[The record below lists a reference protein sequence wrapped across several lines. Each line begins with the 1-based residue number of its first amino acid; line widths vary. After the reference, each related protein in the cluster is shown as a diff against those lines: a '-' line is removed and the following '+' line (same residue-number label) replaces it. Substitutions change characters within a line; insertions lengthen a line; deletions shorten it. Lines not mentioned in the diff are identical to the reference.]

1 MWAWLASRVLRNR
14 MAILIAVGLLTAFL
28 GYMATQVGMNYKHGG
43 LLPKTDSAYVDYER
57 FLHTFK
63 EDGNVLVVGTQG
75 NLQVVGSGDQT
86 LYTPKNFRAWYE
98 LGNDLKKIPGIDS
111 VFSEA
116 HLFTLLRDDSL
127 QRFTLAQVV
136 KEPPVDQPG
145 MDSLH
150 ALIRS
155 LPIYRGLLY
164 NDSTQA
170 SLMMVFVNA
179 KLFDTDER
187 QAVIDA
193 VRDRTEA
200 FAQGTALPV
209 YRSGLPWI
217 RVNSTNLVKEE
228 MPMFMAASM
237 GLCALLLFLFFR
249 SWRVMGIC
257 MAVVAIS
264 VVWTFGCMALLDYKV
279 TLLQSVIAPL
289 VIVTGVPNCVFLVNA
304 FHYEFTDHG
313 NRVKALQRVI
323 SRIGAAA
330 FMTNATTAVGF
341 TTFCV
346 TYSDALVQFGWTATI
361 GIMILWLLSMI
372 LIPILFSYMG
382 DPKPR
387 HLAHLDRKWL
397 DKAVEWIVR
406 MSLTRRK
413 LIYTITALFT
423 ALAVVGMLRIKDESR
438 IVDDL
443 PEDNPVLTDLRFFER
458 NFSGVMPLEIVID
471 TKKKGGALKD
481 ATLRRIEKLEDTLAL
496 YPQFSRPVSIVDAVK
511 FTKQAFYGG
520 DPARYELLTSTDK
533 TYMLPYV
540 ENANGSEGMAKAFLD
555 STRQTTR
562 VTVQMADIGTTRMD
576 TLLGKLR
583 AQTDSLFET
592 DKYKVTFT
600 GTSVVF
606 LKGSGYL
613 VSNLITSLF
622 WAVVLIVA
630 LMAVLFNSFRIL
642 IVSLIPNMIPLVVTA
657 GLMGFFG
664 IPIKPST
671 MLVFGI
677 ALGIAVDNAIHFLAR
692 YRLEL
697 KLTNNDMQRSVDL
710 ATREVSVGI
719 IYTSVVLLAGFFLF
733 GFSHFGGIRAMG
745 ILTSITLLVA
755 MFTNLLVLPSL
766 VLSFNRSL
774 MTRAFQEPL
783 LEIMD
788 EEQDIDLGELRMEK
802 KNEDTTE

>member
-14 MAILIAVGLLTAFL
+14 MAILIAVGLLTVGL
-28 GYMATQVGMNYKHGG
+28 GFMATKVGMNYKHGG
-43 LLPKTDSAYVDYER
+43 LLPETDSAYVDYQR

-63 EDGNVLVVGTQG
+63 EDGNVLVVGTQADTLG
-75 NLQVVGSGDQT
+75 TNT

-98 LGNDLKKIPGIDS
+98 LGKDLKTIPGIDS

-136 KEPPVDQPG
+136 DKLPEDQG
-145 MDSLH
+145 EMDSL
-150 ALIRS
+150 LLRIRS
-155 LPIYRGLLY
+155 LPFYKGLLY
-164 NDSTQA
+164 NDRTRA

-179 KLFDTDER
+179 KLFDTDAR

-193 VRDRTEA
+193 VRERTEG
-200 FAQGTALPV
+200 FGTETGMPV

-217 RVNSTNLVKEE
+217 RVNSTNLVKSE
-228 MPMFMAASM
+228 MPLFFAASM
-237 GLCALLLFLFFR
+237 GLCALLLLLFFR
-249 SWRVMGIC
+249 SWRVMAIC

-264 VVWTFGCMALLDYKV
+264 VVWTFGCMVLLGYKV

-361 GIMILWLLSMI
+361 GITILWLLSMI

-406 MSLTRRK
+406 TSQTKRP
-413 LIYTITALFT
+413 LIYTMTAVCTALSI
-423 ALAVVGMLRIKDESR
+423 VGMLRMKDESR

-443 PEDNPVLTDLRFFER
+443 PEDNPVLADLRFFEK
-458 NFSGVMPLEIVID
+458 NFHGVMPLEIVID
-471 TKKKGGALKD
+471 TKKRGAALKD
-481 ATLRRIEKLEDTLAL
+481 ATLKRIEKLEDTLAT
-496 YPQFSRPVSIVDAVK
+496 YPQFSRPLSIVDAVK

-520 DPARYELLTSTDK
+520 DPARFELLNSTDK
-533 TYMLPYV
+533 TFILPYV
-540 ENANGSEGMAKAFLD
+540 ENASGRQGMAKAFMD

-576 TLLGKLR
+576 VLLEKLR
-583 AQTDSLFET
+583 AQTDSLFEP
-592 DKYKVTFT
+592 DKYTVTFT

-622 WAVVLIVA
+622 WAIVLIVA
-630 LMAVLFNSFRIL
+630 LMALLFNSFRIL
-642 IVSLIPNMIPLVVTA
+642 IVSLIPNMIPLIVTA

-697 KLTNNDMQRSVDL
+697 KLTGNDLARSVDL

-774 MTRAFQEPL
+774 MTKAFREPL

-788 EEQDIDLGELRMEK
+788 EEEDIDLGELRMEK
-802 KNEDTTE
+802 RNEEDIE

>member
-1 MWAWLASRVLRNR
+1 

-28 GYMATQVGMNYKHGG
+28 GFMATKVGMNYKHGG

-75 NLQVVGSGDQT
+75 NLRVSGSGDQT
-86 LYTPKNFRAWYE
+86 LYTPKNFKAWHQ
-98 LGNDLKKIPGIDS
+98 LGEDLKRIPGIDS

-136 KEPPVDQPG
+136 KDLPADQAG
-145 MDSLH
+145 MDSLR

-155 LPIYRGLLY
+155 LPFYRGLLY

-193 VRDRTEA
+193 VRERTERFKA
-200 FAQGTALPV
+200 GTGMPV

-228 MPMFMAASM
+228 MPMFMVASM
-237 GLCALLLFLFFR
+237 GLCALLLLLFFR
-249 SWRVMGIC
+249 SWRVMAIC

-264 VVWTFGCMALLDYKV
+264 VVWTFGCMVLLDYKV

-387 HLAHLDRKWL
+387 HVAHLDRKWL
-397 DKAVEWIVR
+397 DKAVEWVVR
-406 MSLTRRK
+406 MSRTRRP
-413 LIYTITALFT
+413 LIYTVTAVITG
-423 ALAVVGMLRIKDESR
+423 LAVVGMLRMKDESR

-471 TKKKGGALKD
+471 AKKKGAALKD
-481 ATLRRIEKLEDTLAL
+481 ATLKRIEKLEDTLAL
-496 YPQFSRPVSIVDAVK
+496 YPQFSRPISIVDAVK

-520 DPARYELLTSTDK
+520 DPARYELLNSTDK
-533 TYMLPYV
+533 TFILPYV
-540 ENANGSEGMAKAFLD
+540 ENASGKQGMAKAFID

-576 TLLGKLR
+576 ALLGGLR
-583 AQTDSLFET
+583 TQVDSLFEA
-592 DKYKVTFT
+592 DRYKVTFT

-642 IVSLIPNMIPLVVTA
+642 IVSLIPNMIPLIVTA
-657 GLMGFFG
+657 GLMGFFD

-697 KLTNNDMQRSVDL
+697 KLTGNDLARSVDL

-774 MTRAFQEPL
+774 MTRAFREPL

-788 EEQDIDLGELRMEK
+788 EESDIDVGELRMETRT
-802 KNEDTTE
+802 EDEPE

>member
-14 MAILIAVGLLTAFL
+14 MAILVAVGLLTALL
-28 GYMATQVGMNYKHGG
+28 GYMATKVGMNYKHGG
-43 LLPKTDSAYVDYER
+43 LLPKTDSAYVEYER

-63 EDGNVLVVGTQG
+63 EDGNVMVIGTQG
-75 NLQVVGSGDQT
+75 TGST
-86 LYTPKNFRAWYE
+86 SLWTPKNFKAWRD
-98 LGNDLKKIPGIDS
+98 LGVDLKRIPGIDS

-136 KEPPVDQPG
+136 NEVPADQ
-145 MDSLH
+145 MMLDSLRARIR
-150 ALIRS
+150 AL
-155 LPIYRGLLY
+155 PFYRGLLY
-164 NDSTQA
+164 NDSTRA

-179 KLFDTDER
+179 KLFDTDAR
-187 QAVIDA
+187 QKVVDA
-193 VRDRTEA
+193 VRARTDG
-200 FAQGTALPV
+200 FAQETGLPMH
-209 YRSGLPWI
+209 RSGLPWI
-217 RVNSTNLVKEE
+217 RVNSTNLVKDE
-228 MPMFMAASM
+228 MPVFFAASM
-237 GLCALLLFLFFR
+237 GLCALLLLLFFR

-313 NRVKALQRVI
+313 NRIKALQRVI

-346 TYSDALVQFGWTATI
+346 TYSDALVEFGWTATI
-361 GIMILWLLSMI
+361 GIMVLWLLSMI

-387 HLAHLDRKWL
+387 HVAHLDRKWL
-397 DKAVEWIVR
+397 DRVVEWIVR
-406 MSLTRRK
+406 MSLTRRR
-413 LIYTITALFT
+413 LIYGVTAACT
-423 ALAVVGMLRIKDESR
+423 ALAVAGMLRMKDESR

-443 PEDNPVLTDLRFFER
+443 PNDNPVLVDLRFFER
-458 NFSGVMPLEIVID
+458 NFHGVMPLEIVID
-471 TKKKGGALKD
+471 TKKKGAALKD
-481 ATLRRIEKLEDTLAL
+481 ATLKRIEKLEDTLAA
-496 YPQFSRPVSIVDAVK
+496 YPQFSRPLSIVDAVK

-520 DPARYELLTSTDK
+520 DPARFELLNSTDK
-533 TYMLPYV
+533 TFILPYV
-540 ENANGSEGMAKAFLD
+540 ENASGKQGMAKAFID

-576 TLLGKLR
+576 TLLARLR
-583 AQTDSLFET
+583 TQADSLFEA
-592 DKYKVTFT
+592 DRYKVTFT

-622 WAVVLIVA
+622 WAIVLIVA

-642 IVSLIPNMIPLVVTA
+642 IVSLIPNMIPLIVTA
-657 GLMGFFG
+657 GIMGFFH

-697 KLTNNDMQRSVDL
+697 KLTNNDLQRSVDL

-774 MTRAFQEPL
+774 MTRAFREPL

-788 EEQDIDLGELRMEK
+788 EESDIDVKELRMEK
-802 KNEDTTE
+802 RTEEDT

>member
-1 MWAWLASRVLRNR
+1 
-14 MAILIAVGLLTAFL
+14 MAILIAVALLTVGL
-28 GYMATQVGMNYKHGG
+28 GFMATRVGMNYKHGG
-43 LLPKTDSAYVDYER
+43 LLPKIDSAYVDYER
-57 FLHTFK
+57 FLATFK
-63 EDGNVLVVGTQG
+63 EDGNVMVVGTQG
-75 NLQVVGSGDQT
+75 DAANT
-86 LYTPKNFRAWYE
+86 LYTPGNFKAWYD
-98 LGNDLKKIPGIDS
+98 LGNDLKDIPGVDS

-116 HLFTLLRDDSL
+116 HLFTLHRDDSL
-127 QRFTLAQVV
+127 MRFTLENVV
-136 KEPPVDQPG
+136 KEPPADQAG
-145 MDSLH
+145 MDTLLARIR
-150 ALIRS
+150 ALPFYRS
-155 LPIYRGLLY
+155 LLY
-164 NDSTQA
+164 NDSTRA

-179 KLFDTDER
+179 KLFDTDAR
-187 QAVIDA
+187 QAVVDA
-193 VRDRTEA
+193 VRARTDA
-200 FAQGTALPV
+200 FAQATGLPV

-228 MPMFMAASM
+228 MPLFM
-237 GLCALLLFLFFR
+237 GLSMFLCAALLLLFFR
-249 SWRVMGIC
+249 SWRVMLIC

-264 VVWTFGCMALLDYKV
+264 VVWTFGCMALLGYKI

-304 FHYEFTDHG
+304 FHIEFTHHG

-323 SRIGAAA
+323 SRVGAAA
-330 FMTNATTAVGF
+330 FLTNLTTAVGF
-341 TTFCV
+341 TTFCI
-346 TYSDALVQFGWTATI
+346 TYSDALVEFGWTATI
-361 GIMILWLLSMI
+361 GIMVLWVLSMI

-387 HLAHLDRKWL
+387 HVAHLDRHWL
-397 DKAVEWIVR
+397 DRSVEWIVH
-406 MSLTRRK
+406 MSRTQRP
-413 LIYTITALFT
+413 LIYGITAICT
-423 ALAVVGMLRIKDESR
+423 VIALIGVTRMRDESR

-458 NFSGVMPLEIVID
+458 NFHGVMPLEIMID
-471 TKKKGGALKD
+471 AKKKGAALKD
-481 ATLRRIEKLEDTLAL
+481 ATLRRIEQLQDTLAT
-496 YPQFSRPVSIVDAVK
+496 YPEFSRALSVVDAVK

-533 TYMLPYV
+533 TFILPYV
-540 ENANGSEGMAKAFLD
+540 ENAGGRQGVARAFMD

-576 TLLGKLR
+576 GLLARLR
-583 AQTDSLFET
+583 TQTDSLFAS
-592 DKYKVTFT
+592 DRYKVTLT

-622 WAVVLIVA
+622 WAIVLIVA
-630 LMAVLFNSFRIL
+630 MMALLFNSFRIL
-642 IVSLIPNMIPLVVTA
+642 IVSLIPNMIPLVFTA
-657 GLMGFFG
+657 GLMGFLG

-697 KLTNNDMQRSVDL
+697 KLTGHDLQRSVDL

-745 ILTSITLLVA
+745 VLTSITLLVA

-774 MTRAFQEPL
+774 MTKAFEEPL

-788 EEQDIDLGELRMEK
+788 EEDDIELGDLRMEQR
-802 KNEDTTE
+802 EPDQST

>member
-14 MAILIAVGLLTAFL
+14 MAILIAVGLITAWL
-28 GYMATQVGMNYKHGG
+28 GFEATKVGMNYKHGG
-43 LLPKTDSAYVDYER
+43 LLPNIDSAYVDYER
-57 FLHTFK
+57 FLSTFK

-75 NLQVVGSGDQT
+75 EE
-86 LYTPKNFRAWYE
+86 LYTPKNFTAWYQ
-98 LGNDLKKIPGIDS
+98 LGNNLHAITGVDS
-111 VFSEA
+111 IFSEA

-127 QRFTLAQVV
+127 QRFQLKQVV
-136 KEPPVDQPG
+136 SALPRTQAE
-145 MDSLH
+145 MDTLKKGIR
-150 ALIRS
+150 AL
-155 LPIYRGLLY
+155 PFYRGLLY
-164 NDSTQA
+164 NDSTHA

-179 KLFDTDER
+179 KLFDTDAR
-187 QAVIDA
+187 QKVIDA
-193 VRDRTEA
+193 IGKRTDA
-200 FAQGTALPV
+200 FAASTGLPV

-217 RVNSTNLVKEE
+217 RVKSTNLVKSE
-228 MPMFMAASM
+228 MPLFMIMSM
-237 GLCALLLFLFFR
+237 ALCALLLLLFFR

-257 MAVVAIS
+257 MMVVAIS
-264 VVWTFGCMALLDYKV
+264 VVWTFGCMALLDYKI

-289 VIVTGVPNCVFLVNA
+289 VIVTGVPNCVFLINS
-304 FHYEFTDHG
+304 FHYEFVHHG

-361 GIMILWLLSMI
+361 GIMVLWVLSMV
-372 LIPILFSYMG
+372 LIPIFFSFMG

-387 HLAHLDRKWL
+387 HVSHLDRHWL

-406 MSLTRRK
+406 MSKEHRPA
-413 LIYTITALFT
+413 IYIVTAIVT
-423 ALAVVGMLRIKDESR
+423 VLACVGMLRVKDESR

-443 PEDNPVLTDLRFFER
+443 PADNPVLTDLRFFES
-458 NFSGVMPLEIVID
+458 NFHGVMPLEIVID

-481 ATLRRIEKLEDTLAL
+481 ATLKRIERLGDTLAL
-496 YPQFSRPVSIVDAVK
+496 YPEFSKPLSIVDAVK

-533 TYMLPYV
+533 TFILPYV
-540 ENANGSEGMAKAFLD
+540 ENASSKQGMAKAFID

-562 VTVQMADIGTTRMD
+562 VTVQMADVGTTRMEA
-576 TLLGKLR
+576 LLTRLR
-583 AQTDSLFET
+583 AQTDSIFPA
-592 DKYKVTFT
+592 DKFKVTFT

-622 WAVVLIVA
+622 WAIVLIVA
-630 LMAVLFNSFRIL
+630 LMALLFNSFRIL
-642 IVSLIPNMIPLVVTA
+642 IVSLIPNVIPLIVTA
-657 GLMGFFG
+657 GIMGFFH

-692 YRLEL
+692 YRMEL
-697 KLTNNDMQRSVDL
+697 KLTGHDLRRSVDL
-710 ATREVSVGI
+710 AIREVSVGI
-719 IYTSVVLLAGFFLF
+719 IYTSVVLLAGFFMF
-733 GFSHFGGIRAMG
+733 GFSHFGGIKALG

-755 MFTNLLVLPSL
+755 MFTNLLVLPAL
-766 VLSFNRSL
+766 VLSFNKRL
-774 MTRAFQEPL
+774 MTKAFEEPL

-788 EEQDIDLGELRMEK
+788 EEDDIDLGELKLETSK
-802 KNEDTTE
+802 EAPTE

>member
-1 MWAWLASRVLRNR
+1 
-14 MAILIAVGLLTAFL
+14 MAILIAVGLLTVGL
-28 GYMATQVGMNYKHGG
+28 GFMATKVGMNYKHGG
-43 LLPKTDSAYVDYER
+43 LLPKTDSAYVEYER

-63 EDGNVLVVGTQG
+63 EDGNVMVIGTQADTLRT
-75 NLQVVGSGDQT
+75 NR
-86 LYTPKNFRAWYE
+86 LYTPKNFRAWYQ
-98 LGNDLKKIPGIDS
+98 LGEDLKKIPGIDS

-127 QRFTLAQVV
+127 QRFRLAQVV
-136 KEPPVDQPG
+136 DRLPNDQAE

-150 ALIRS
+150 ARIRS
-155 LPIYRGLLY
+155 LPFYRGLLY
-164 NDSTQA
+164 NDSTEA

-187 QAVIDA
+187 QAVVDA
-193 VRDRTEA
+193 VRERTEQ
-200 FAQGTALPV
+200 FDEETAMPV

-217 RVNSTNLVKEE
+217 RVNSTNLVKNE
-228 MPMFMAASM
+228 MPLFMAASM
-237 GLCALLLFLFFR
+237 GLCALLLLLFFR

-361 GIMILWLLSMI
+361 GIMILWLLSMV

-387 HLAHLDRKWL
+387 HVAHLDRKWL
-397 DKAVEWIVR
+397 DSAVEWIVR
-406 MSLTRRK
+406 MSRTRRP
-413 LIYTITALFT
+413 LIYGVTGACTALSII
-423 ALAVVGMLRIKDESR
+423 GMFRMKDESR

-443 PEDNPVLTDLRFFER
+443 PEDNPVLADLRFFER
-458 NFSGVMPLEIVID
+458 NFHGVMPLEIVID
-471 TKKKGGALKD
+471 GKKKGAALKD
-481 ATLRRIEKLEDTLAL
+481 ATLKRIEKLEDTLAT
-496 YPQFSRPVSIVDAVK
+496 YPQFSRPLSIVDAVK

-520 DPARYELLTSTDK
+520 DPARYELLNSTDK
-533 TYMLPYV
+533 TFILPYV
-540 ENANGSEGMAKAFLD
+540 ENASGRQGMAKAFID

-576 TLLGKLR
+576 VLLGKLR
-583 AQTDSLFET
+583 TQTDSLFEP

-642 IVSLIPNMIPLVVTA
+642 IVSLIPNMIPLIVTA

-697 KLTNNDMQRSVDL
+697 KLTGNDLARSVDL

-774 MTRAFQEPL
+774 MTKAFREPL

-788 EEQDIDLGELRMEK
+788 EEEDIDLGELRMETR
-802 KNEDTTE
+802 NEEDTE

>member
-1 MWAWLASRVLRNR
+1 MV
-14 MAILIAVGLLTAFL
+14 ILIAVGLLTAFL
-28 GYMATQVGMNYKHGG
+28 GFMATKLGMNYKHGG
-43 LLPKTDSAYVDYER
+43 LLPETDSAYVDYQR
-57 FLHTFK
+57 FLSTFK
-63 EDGNVLVVGTQG
+63 EDGNVMVIGIQG
-75 NLQVVGSGDQT
+75 DGAST
-86 LYTPKNFRAWYE
+86 LYTPQHFGAWHQ
-98 LGNDLKKIPGIDS
+98 LGEDLKKIPGIDS

-136 KEPPVDQPG
+136 EQPPADQAA
-145 MDSLH
+145 MD
-150 ALIRS
+150 ALKVRIRS
-155 LPIYRGLLY
+155 LPFYKGLLY
-164 NDSTQA
+164 NDSTRA

-179 KLFDTDER
+179 KLFDTDAR
-187 QAVIDA
+187 QAVVDA
-193 VRDRTEA
+193 VRERTDA
-200 FAQGTALPV
+200 FSKETSMRV

-217 RVNSTNLVKEE
+217 RVNSTNLVKNE
-228 MPMFMAASM
+228 MPLFMAASM
-237 GLCALLLFLFFR
+237 GLCALLLLLFFR
-249 SWRVMGIC
+249 SWRVMATC

-264 VVWTFGCMALLDYKV
+264 VVWTFGCMVLLGYKV

-289 VIVTGVPNCVFLVNA
+289 VVVTGVPNCVFLVNA

-387 HLAHLDRKWL
+387 HVAHLDRKWL

-406 MSLTRRK
+406 MSRTRRP
-413 LIYTITALFT
+413 LIYGITGAVTALS
-423 ALAVVGMLRIKDESR
+423 VIGMLRMKDESR

-443 PEDNPVLTDLRFFER
+443 PEDNPVLADLRFFER
-458 NFSGVMPLEIVID
+458 NFNGVMPLEIVID
-471 TKKKGGALKD
+471 TKKKGAALKD
-481 ATLRRIEKLEDTLAL
+481 ATLRRIEKLEDTLAT
-496 YPQFSRPVSIVDAVK
+496 YPEFSRPLSIVDAVK

-540 ENANGSEGMAKAFLD
+540 ENANSKQGMARAFID

-562 VTVQMADIGTTRMD
+562 VTVQMADVGTTRMD
-576 TLLGKLR
+576 ALLSRLR
-583 AQTDSLFET
+583 TQTDSIFPEEGK
-592 DKYKVTFT
+592 DGFKVTFT

-642 IVSLIPNMIPLVVTA
+642 IVSLIPNMIPLIVTA
-657 GLMGFFG
+657 GLMGFFH

-697 KLTNNDMQRSVDL
+697 RLTGNDLQRSVDL

-774 MTRAFQEPL
+774 MTKAFREPL

-788 EEQDIDLGELRMEK
+788 EESDIDVKELRMETRTD
-802 KNEDTTE
+802 EPTE

>member
-1 MWAWLASRVLRNR
+1 MP
-14 MAILIAVGLLTAFL
+14 M
-28 GYMATQVGMNYKHGG
+28 H
-43 LLPKTDSAYVDYER
+43 
-57 FLHTFK
+57 
-63 EDGNVLVVGTQG
+63 
-75 NLQVVGSGDQT
+75 
-86 LYTPKNFRAWYE
+86 
-98 LGNDLKKIPGIDS
+98 
-111 VFSEA
+111 
-116 HLFTLLRDDSL
+116 
-127 QRFTLAQVV
+127 
-136 KEPPVDQPG
+136 
-145 MDSLH
+145 
-150 ALIRS
+150 
-155 LPIYRGLLY
+155 
-164 NDSTQA
+164 
-170 SLMMVFVNA
+170 
-179 KLFDTDER
+179 
-187 QAVIDA
+187 
-193 VRDRTEA
+193 
-200 FAQGTALPV
+200 
-209 YRSGLPWI
+209 RSGLPWI
-217 RVNSTNLVKEE
+217 RVNSTNLVKSE
-228 MPMFMAASM
+228 MPMFFAASM
-237 GLCALLLFLFFR
+237 GLCALLLLLFFR

-361 GIMILWLLSMI
+361 GIMVLWLLSMI

-387 HLAHLDRKWL
+387 HVAHLDRKWL
-397 DKAVEWIVR
+397 DRAVEWIVR
-406 MSLTRRK
+406 MSQTKRP
-413 LIYTITALFT
+413 LIYGITGVCTALS
-423 ALAVVGMLRIKDESR
+423 VVGMLRMKDESR

-443 PEDNPVLTDLRFFER
+443 PEDNPVLADLRFFEK
-458 NFSGVMPLEIVID
+458 NFHGVMPLEIVID
-471 TKKKGGALKD
+471 TKKKGAALKD
-481 ATLRRIEKLEDTLAL
+481 ATLKRLEKLEDTLAM
-496 YPQFSRPVSIVDAVK
+496 YPEFSRPLSIVDAVK

-520 DPARYELLTSTDK
+520 DPARYELLNSTDK
-533 TYMLPYV
+533 TFILPYV
-540 ENANGSEGMAKAFLD
+540 ENASGRQGMAKAFMD

-562 VTVQMADIGTTRMD
+562 LTVQMADVGTTRMD
-576 TLLGKLR
+576 VLLEKLR
-583 AQTDSLFET
+583 AQTDSLFES

-622 WAVVLIVA
+622 WAIVLIVA

-642 IVSLIPNMIPLVVTA
+642 IVSLIPNMIPLIVTA
-657 GLMGFFG
+657 GLMGFFH

-697 KLTNNDMQRSVDL
+697 KLTGNDLARSVDL

-774 MTRAFQEPL
+774 MTKAFREPL

-788 EEQDIDLGELRMEK
+788 EEEDIDLGELRMES
-802 KNEDTTE
+802 KNEDITE

>member
-1 MWAWLASRVLRNR
+1 
-14 MAILIAVGLLTAFL
+14 MAILIAVGLLTVGL
-28 GYMATQVGMNYKHGG
+28 GFMATKVGMNYKHGG
-43 LLPKTDSAYVDYER
+43 LLPETDSAYVDYQR

-63 EDGNVLVVGTQG
+63 EDGNVLVVGTRSDAP
-75 NLQVVGSGDQT
+75 LSGG
-86 LYTPKNFRAWYE
+86 LYTPTNFKAWFE

-116 HLFTLLRDDSL
+116 HLFTVLRDDSL
-127 QRFTLAQVV
+127 QRFKVAQVSDHA
-136 KEPPVDQPG
+136 PRDQAE
-145 MDSLH
+145 MDSLYKRIR
-150 ALIRS
+150 AL
-155 LPIYRGLLY
+155 PFYRGLLY

-179 KLFDTDER
+179 KLFDTDAR

-193 VRDRTEA
+193 VRERTDK
-200 FAQGTALPV
+200 FASETGMPV

-217 RVNSTNLVKEE
+217 RVNSTNLVKSE
-228 MPMFMAASM
+228 MPMFFAASM
-237 GLCALLLFLFFR
+237 GLCALLLLLFFR
-249 SWRVMGIC
+249 SWRVMAIC
-257 MAVVAIS
+257 MSVVAIS

-313 NRVKALQRVI
+313 NRIKALQRVI

-361 GIMILWLLSMI
+361 GIMVLWLLSMI

-397 DKAVEWIVR
+397 DRAVEWIVR
-406 MSLTRRK
+406 TSQNKRP
-413 LIYTITALFT
+413 LIYGITAAITALS
-423 ALAVVGMLRIKDESR
+423 VVGMLRMKDESR

-458 NFSGVMPLEIVID
+458 NFHGVMPLEIVID
-471 TKKKGGALKD
+471 TKKKGAALKD
-481 ATLRRIEKLEDTLAL
+481 ATLKRIEKLEDTLAL
-496 YPQFSRPVSIVDAVK
+496 YPQFSKPLSIVDAVK

-520 DPARYELLTSTDK
+520 DPARYELLNSTDK
-533 TYMLPYV
+533 TFILPYV
-540 ENANGSEGMAKAFLD
+540 ENASGRQGMAKAFID

-576 TLLGKLR
+576 ALLGKLR
-583 AQTDSLFET
+583 TQTDSLFEP

-622 WAVVLIVA
+622 WAIVLIVA

-642 IVSLIPNMIPLVVTA
+642 LVSLIPNVIPLIVTA
-657 GLMGFFG
+657 GLMGFFH

-697 KLTNNDMQRSVDL
+697 RLTGNDMQRSVDL

-774 MTRAFQEPL
+774 MTKAFREPL

-788 EEQDIDLGELRMEK
+788 EEEDIDLGELKMETR
-802 KNEDTTE
+802 NEESTE

>member
-14 MAILIAVGLLTAFL
+14 MAILIAIGLITAGL
-28 GYMATQVGMNYKHGG
+28 GFMATKVAMNYKHGG
-43 LLPKTDSAYVDYER
+43 LLPENDSAYVEYQR
-57 FLHTFK
+57 FLSTFK
-63 EDGNVLVVGTQG
+63 EDGNVMVVGTQG
-75 NLQVVGSGDQT
+75 GPAGS
-86 LYTPKNFRAWYE
+86 LYTPAHFRQWYD
-98 LGNDLKKIPGIDS
+98 LGNDLKDIDGVDS

-127 QRFTLAQVV
+127 QRFTVRRL
-136 KEPPVDQPG
+136 
-145 MDSLH
+145 MDSLP
-150 ALIRS
+150 ADQAEMDSLRTRIRS
-155 LPIYRGLLY
+155 LPFYRGLLY
-164 NDSTQA
+164 NDSMQA

-179 KLFDTDER
+179 KLFDTDAR

-193 VRDRTEA
+193 FRKRTDAFQEA
-200 FAQGTALPV
+200 TGLPL

-217 RVNSTNLVKEE
+217 RVNATNLVKGE
-228 MPMFMAASM
+228 MPLFLVMSMA
-237 GLCALLLFLFFR
+237 LCALLLFFFFR
-249 SWRVMGIC
+249 SVRVMAIC
-257 MAVVAIS
+257 MLVVAVS
-264 VVWTFGCMALLDYKV
+264 VIWTFGCMALLGYKI

-304 FHYEFTDHG
+304 FHYEFVNHG

-361 GIMILWLLSMI
+361 GIMILWLLSMV
-372 LIPILFSYMG
+372 LIPIFFSFMG
-382 DPKPR
+382 DPKER
-387 HLAHLDRKWL
+387 HTRHLDRKWL
-397 DKAVEWIVR
+397 DRAVEWIVT
-406 MSLTRRK
+406 MSRTQRP
-413 LIYTITALFT
+413 LIYSVTAVLT
-423 ALAVVGMLRIKDESR
+423 LVACIGTYRVKDESR

-443 PEDNPVLTDLRFFER
+443 PEDNPVLTDLRFFEK
-458 NFSGVMPLEIVID
+458 NFHGVMPLEIVID

-481 ATLRRIEKLEDTLAL
+481 ATLKRIEKLQNTLAT
-496 YPQFSRPVSIVDAVK
+496 YPEFSRPISIADAVK

-520 DPARYELLTSTDK
+520 DPARYELLNSTDK
-533 TYMLPYV
+533 TFILPYV
-540 ENANGSEGMAKAFLD
+540 ENASGKQGMAKAFID

-576 TLLGKLR
+576 ALLGKLR
-583 AQTDSLFET
+583 TQTDSIFQP

-600 GTSVVF
+600 GSSVVF

-622 WAVVLIVA
+622 WAIVLIVA

-642 IVSLIPNMIPLVVTA
+642 IVSLIPNIIPLVFTA
-657 GLMGFFG
+657 GIMGFAG

-697 KLTNNDMQRSVDL
+697 KLTGHDLQRSVDL

-719 IYTSVVLLAGFFLF
+719 IYTSVVLLAGFFMF
-733 GFSHFGGIRAMG
+733 GFSQFGGIQALG

-766 VLSFNRSL
+766 ILSFNKRL
-774 MTRAFQEPL
+774 MTKAFEEPL

-788 EEQDIDLGELRMEK
+788 EEDDIDVGELRFEN
-802 KNEDTTE
+802 KNEA

>member
-1 MWAWLASRVLRNR
+1 
-14 MAILIAVGLLTAFL
+14 MAILIAVALLTVGL
-28 GYMATQVGMNYKHGG
+28 GFMATRVGMNYKHGG
-43 LLPKTDSAYVDYER
+43 LLPKIDSAYVDYER
-57 FLHTFK
+57 FLATFK
-63 EDGNVLVVGTQG
+63 EDGNVMVVGTQG
-75 NLQVVGSGDQT
+75 DAANT
-86 LYTPKNFRAWYE
+86 LYTPGNFKAWYD
-98 LGNDLKKIPGIDS
+98 LGNDLKDIPGVDS

-116 HLFTLLRDDSL
+116 HLFTLHRDDSL
-127 QRFTLAQVV
+127 MRFTLESVV
-136 KEPPVDQPG
+136 KEPPADQAG
-145 MDSLH
+145 MDTLLARIR
-150 ALIRS
+150 AL
-155 LPIYRGLLY
+155 PFYRGLLY
-164 NDSTQA
+164 NDSARA

-179 KLFDTDER
+179 KLFDTDAR
-187 QAVIDA
+187 QAVVDA
-193 VRDRTEA
+193 VRARTDA
-200 FAQGTALPV
+200 FAQATGLPV

-228 MPMFMAASM
+228 MPLFM
-237 GLCALLLFLFFR
+237 GLSMFLCAALLLLFFR
-249 SWRVMGIC
+249 SWRVMLIC

-264 VVWTFGCMALLDYKV
+264 VVWTFGCMALLGYKI

-304 FHYEFTDHG
+304 FHIEFTHHG

-323 SRIGAAA
+323 SRVGAAA
-330 FMTNATTAVGF
+330 FLTNLTTAVGF
-341 TTFCV
+341 TTFCI
-346 TYSDALVQFGWTATI
+346 TYSDALVEFGWTATI
-361 GIMILWLLSMI
+361 GIMVLWVLSMI

-387 HLAHLDRKWL
+387 HVAHLDRHWL
-397 DKAVEWIVR
+397 DRSVEWIVH
-406 MSLTRRK
+406 MSRTQRP
-413 LIYTITALFT
+413 LIYGITAICT
-423 ALAVVGMLRIKDESR
+423 VIALIGVTRMRDESR

-458 NFSGVMPLEIVID
+458 NFHGVMPLEIMID
-471 TKKKGGALKD
+471 AKKKGAALKD
-481 ATLRRIEKLEDTLAL
+481 ATLRRIEQLQDTLAT
-496 YPQFSRPVSIVDAVK
+496 YPEFSRALSVVDAVK

-533 TYMLPYV
+533 TFILPYV
-540 ENANGSEGMAKAFLD
+540 ENAGGRQGVARAFMD

-576 TLLGKLR
+576 GLLARLR
-583 AQTDSLFET
+583 TQTDSLFAS
-592 DKYKVTFT
+592 DRYKVTLT

-622 WAVVLIVA
+622 WAIVLIVA
-630 LMAVLFNSFRIL
+630 MMALLFNSFRIL
-642 IVSLIPNMIPLVVTA
+642 IVSLIPNMIPLVFTA
-657 GLMGFFG
+657 GLMGFLG

-697 KLTNNDMQRSVDL
+697 KLTGHDLQRSVDL

-745 ILTSITLLVA
+745 VLTSITLLVA

-774 MTRAFQEPL
+774 MTKAFEEPL

-788 EEQDIDLGELRMEK
+788 EEDDIELGDLRMEQR
-802 KNEDTTE
+802 EPDQST

>member
-14 MAILIAVGLLTAFL
+14 MAILIAVGLLTVVLGFL
-28 GYMATQVGMNYKHGG
+28 ASKVGMNYKHGG
-43 LLPKTDSAYVDYER
+43 LLPEIDSAYVDYER

-63 EDGNVLVVGTQG
+63 EDGNVIVVGTQG
-75 NLQVVGSGDQT
+75 NQGRS
-86 LYTPKNFRAWYE
+86 LYTPANFKAWYE
-98 LGNDLKKIPGIDS
+98 MGNDLGQVYGIDS

-116 HLFTLLRDDSL
+116 HMFTLLRDDSL
-127 QRFTLAQVV
+127 QRFEVQRLMD
-136 KEPPVDQPG
+136 EPPATQAE
-145 MDSLH
+145 MDSL
-150 ALIRS
+150 LVRIRS
-155 LPIYRGLLY
+155 LPFYRDLLY

-179 KLFDTDER
+179 KLFDTDAR
-187 QAVIDA
+187 QAVVDDIRSRTDA
-193 VRDRTEA
+193 FTSA
-200 FAQGTALPV
+200 TGLPI

-217 RVNSTNLVKEE
+217 RVNSTNLVKAE
-228 MPMFMAASM
+228 MPLFLVMSMA
-237 GLCALLLFLFFR
+237 LCALLLLLFFR
-249 SWRVMGIC
+249 SWRVMAIC

-264 VVWTFGCMALLDYKV
+264 VVWTFGCMVLLDYKI

-304 FHYEFTDHG
+304 FHYEFTHHG

-330 FMTNATTAVGF
+330 FMTNATTAIGF

-387 HLAHLDRKWL
+387 HVAHLDRRWL
-397 DKAVEWIVR
+397 DQAVEWIVM
-406 MSLTRRK
+406 MSRTRRP
-413 LIYTITALFT
+413 LIYGITAVFT
-423 ALAVVGMLRIKDESR
+423 LLAFIGMWQVKDESR

-458 NFSGVMPLEIVID
+458 EFHGVMPLEIVID

-481 ATLRRIEKLEDTLAL
+481 ATLRRIEQLEDTLAT
-496 YPQFSRPVSIVDAVK
+496 YPQFSRPISIADAVK

-520 DPARYELLTSTDK
+520 DPARYELLNSTDK
-533 TYMLPYV
+533 TFILPYV
-540 ENANGSEGMAKAFLD
+540 ENAGGKQGMAKAFID

-562 VTVQMADIGTTRMD
+562 MTVQMADVGTTRMES
-576 TLLGKLR
+576 LLGSLR
-583 AQTDSLFET
+583 TSTDSIFEPER
-592 DKYKVTFT
+592 YKVTFT
-600 GTSVVF
+600 GSSVVF

-622 WAVVLIVA
+622 WAVILIVA
-630 LMAVLFNSFRIL
+630 MMAVLFNSFRIL
-642 IVSLIPNMIPLVVTA
+642 IVSLIPNMIPLVFTA
-657 GLMGFFG
+657 GIMGFAG

-697 KLTNNDMQRSVDL
+697 KLTGHDLQRSVDL

-719 IYTSVVLLAGFFLF
+719 IYTSVVLLAGFFMF
-733 GFSHFGGIRAMG
+733 GFSQFGGIRALG
-745 ILTSITLLVA
+745 VLTSITLLVA

-766 VLSFNRSL
+766 ILSFNRSL
-774 MTRAFQEPL
+774 MTKAFEEPL

-788 EEQDIDLGELRMEK
+788 EEDDIDVGELKLEIRKE
-802 KNEDTTE
+802 E

>member
-28 GYMATQVGMNYKHGG
+28 GFMATKVGMNYKHGG

-63 EDGNVLVVGTQG
+63 EDGNVMVIGTQADSLRT
-75 NLQVVGSGDQT
+75 NS
-86 LYTPKNFRAWYE
+86 LYTPGNFKAWYE
-98 LGNDLKKIPGIDS
+98 LGEDLKRIPGIDS

-136 KEPPVDQPG
+136 RRLPVDQSE

-150 ALIRS
+150 AYIRS
-155 LPIYRGLLY
+155 LPFYRGLLY
-164 NDSTQA
+164 NDASEA

-179 KLFDTDER
+179 KLFDTDAR
-187 QAVIDA
+187 QAVVDA
-193 VRDRTEA
+193 VRERTER
-200 FAQGTALPV
+200 FNQETTMPV

-217 RVNSTNLVKEE
+217 RVNSTNLVKSE
-228 MPMFMAASM
+228 MPMFFAASM
-237 GLCALLLFLFFR
+237 GLCALLLLLFFR

-264 VVWTFGCMALLDYKV
+264 VVWTFGCMALLEYKV

-387 HLAHLDRKWL
+387 HVAHLDRKWL
-397 DKAVEWIVR
+397 DKAVEWVVR
-406 MSLTRRK
+406 MSRTRRP
-413 LIYTITALFT
+413 LIYTVTAVFT
-423 ALAVVGMLRIKDESR
+423 GLAVVGMLRMKDESR

-443 PEDNPVLTDLRFFER
+443 PEDNPVLTDLRFFEE
-458 NFSGVMPLEIVID
+458 NFHGVMPLEIVID
-471 TKKKGGALKD
+471 TRKKGAALKD
-481 ATLRRIEKLEDTLAL
+481 GTLKRLEKLEDTLAM
-496 YPQFSRPVSIVDAVK
+496 YPEFSRPLSIVDAVK

-520 DPARYELLTSTDK
+520 DPARYELLNSTDK
-533 TYMLPYV
+533 TFILPYV
-540 ENANGSEGMAKAFLD
+540 ENASGRQGMAKSFMD

-562 VTVQMADIGTTRMD
+562 VTVQMADVGTTRMD
-576 TLLGKLR
+576 ALLEKLR
-583 AQTDSLFET
+583 AQTDSLFEA
-592 DKYKVTFT
+592 DRYKVTFT

-642 IVSLIPNMIPLVVTA
+642 IVSLIPNMIPLIVTA

-697 KLTNNDMQRSVDL
+697 KLTNNDLQRSVDL

-774 MTRAFQEPL
+774 MTRAFREPL

-788 EEQDIDLGELRMEK
+788 EESDIDVGELRMETRT
-802 KNEDTTE
+802 EDEPE

>member
-1 MWAWLASRVLRNR
+1 
-14 MAILIAVGLLTAFL
+14 MAILIAVALLTVGL
-28 GYMATQVGMNYKHGG
+28 GFMATRVGMNYKHGG
-43 LLPKTDSAYVDYER
+43 LLPKIDSAYVDYER
-57 FLHTFK
+57 FLATFK
-63 EDGNVLVVGTQG
+63 EDGNVMVVGTQG
-75 NLQVVGSGDQT
+75 DAANT
-86 LYTPKNFRAWYE
+86 LYTPGNFKAWYD
-98 LGNDLKKIPGIDS
+98 LGNDLKDIPGVDS

-116 HLFTLLRDDSL
+116 HLFTLHRDDSL
-127 QRFTLAQVV
+127 MRFTLESVV
-136 KEPPVDQPG
+136 KEPPADQDG
-145 MDSLH
+145 MDTLLARIR
-150 ALIRS
+150 ALPFYRS
-155 LPIYRGLLY
+155 LLY
-164 NDSTQA
+164 NDSTRA

-179 KLFDTDER
+179 KLFDTDAR
-187 QAVIDA
+187 QAVVDA
-193 VRDRTEA
+193 VRARTDA
-200 FAQGTALPV
+200 FAQATGLPV

-228 MPMFMAASM
+228 MPLFM
-237 GLCALLLFLFFR
+237 GLSMFLCAALLLLFFR
-249 SWRVMGIC
+249 SWRVMLIC

-264 VVWTFGCMALLDYKV
+264 VVWTFGCMALLGYKI

-304 FHYEFTDHG
+304 FHIEFTHHG

-323 SRIGAAA
+323 SRVGAAA
-330 FMTNATTAVGF
+330 FLTNLTTAVGF
-341 TTFCV
+341 TTFCI
-346 TYSDALVQFGWTATI
+346 TYSDALVEFGWTATI
-361 GIMILWLLSMI
+361 GIMVLWVLSMI
-372 LIPILFSYMG
+372 LIPIMFSYMG

-387 HLAHLDRKWL
+387 HVAHLDRHWL
-397 DKAVEWIVR
+397 DRSVEWIVH
-406 MSLTRRK
+406 MSRTQRP
-413 LIYTITALFT
+413 LIYGITAICT
-423 ALAVVGMLRIKDESR
+423 VIALIGVTRMRDESR

-458 NFSGVMPLEIVID
+458 NFHGVMPLEIMID
-471 TKKKGGALKD
+471 AKKKGAALKD
-481 ATLRRIEKLEDTLAL
+481 ATLRRIEQLQDTLAT
-496 YPQFSRPVSIVDAVK
+496 YPEFSRALSVVDAVK

-533 TYMLPYV
+533 TFILPYV
-540 ENANGSEGMAKAFLD
+540 ENAGGRQGVARAFMD

-576 TLLGKLR
+576 GLLARLR
-583 AQTDSLFET
+583 TQTDSLFAS
-592 DKYKVTFT
+592 DRYKVTLT

-622 WAVVLIVA
+622 WAIVLIVA
-630 LMAVLFNSFRIL
+630 MMALLFNSFRIL
-642 IVSLIPNMIPLVVTA
+642 IVSLIPNMIPLVFTA
-657 GLMGFFG
+657 GLMGFLG

-697 KLTNNDMQRSVDL
+697 KLTGHDLQRSVDL

-745 ILTSITLLVA
+745 VLTSITLLVA

-774 MTRAFQEPL
+774 MTKAFEEPL

-788 EEQDIDLGELRMEK
+788 EEDDIELGDLRMEQR
-802 KNEDTTE
+802 EPDQST

>member
-1 MWAWLASRVLRNR
+1 MWAWLAGRVLRNR
-14 MAILIAVGLLTAFL
+14 LAILIAVVLITGVL
-28 GYMATQVGMNYKHGG
+28 GFMSTKVGMNYKHGG
-43 LLPKTDSAYVDYER
+43 LLPETDSAYVDYQR
-57 FLHTFK
+57 FLGTFK
-63 EDGNVLVVGTQG
+63 EDGNVMVIGTQG
-75 NLQVVGSGDQT
+75 DPQDAARS
-86 LYTPKNFRAWYE
+86 LYTPANFKAWHRMG
-98 LGNDLKKIPGIDS
+98 LDLKAIPGIDS

-116 HLFTLLRDDSL
+116 HLYTLQRDDSL
-127 QRFTLAQVV
+127 QRFALQQVV
-136 KEPPVDQPG
+136 QALPEDQAG
-145 MDSLH
+145 MDTLL
-150 ALIRS
+150 ARIRS
-155 LPIYRGLLY
+155 LPFYRGLLY
-164 NDSTQA
+164 NDSTHA
-170 SLMMVFVNA
+170 GLMMVFVNA
-179 KLFDTDER
+179 KLFDTDAR
-187 QAVIDA
+187 QAVVEA
-193 VRDRTEA
+193 VRTRTDA
-200 FAQGTALPV
+200 FAAETGLPV
-209 YRSGLPWI
+209 HRSGLPWI
-217 RVNSTNLVKEE
+217 RVNSTNLVKAE
-228 MPMFMAASM
+228 MPLFMALSM
-237 GLCALLLFLFFR
+237 FLCAALLLVFFR
-249 SWRVMGIC
+249 SWRVMAIC

-264 VVWTFGCMALLDYKV
+264 VVWTFGCMALLGYRI

-304 FHYEFTDHG
+304 FHIEFTHHG

-323 SRIGAAA
+323 SRVGAAA
-330 FMTNATTAVGF
+330 FLTNLTTAVGF
-341 TTFCV
+341 TTFCI
-346 TYSDALVQFGWTATI
+346 TYSQALVEFGWTATI
-361 GIMILWLLSMI
+361 GIMVLWVLSMI
-372 LIPILFSYMG
+372 LIPIMFSYMG

-387 HLAHLDRKWL
+387 HLAHLDRRWL
-397 DKAVEWIVR
+397 DRTVEWIVHTSR
-406 MSLTRRK
+406 TRRP
-413 LIYTITALFT
+413 LIYTVTAVCT
-423 ALAVVGMLRIKDESR
+423 ALALVGVARMKDESR

-443 PEDNPVLTDLRFFER
+443 PEDNPVLADLRFFER
-458 NFSGVMPLEIVID
+458 HFRGVMPLEIVID
-471 TKKKGGALKD
+471 ARKKGAALKD
-481 ATLRRIEKLEDTLAL
+481 ATLRRIEKLADTLGT
-496 YPQFSRPVSIVDAVK
+496 YPQFSRALSVVDAVK

-533 TYMLPYV
+533 TFILPYV
-540 ENANGSEGMAKAFLD
+540 ENASGRQGMARAFMD

-562 VTVQMADIGTTRMD
+562 VTVQMADVGTTRMD
-576 TLLGKLR
+576 ELLGRLR
-583 AQTDSLFET
+583 VQADSLFEP
-592 DKYKVTFT
+592 DRYKVTFT

-622 WAVVLIVA
+622 WAIVLIVA
-630 LMAVLFNSFRIL
+630 MMALLFNSFRIL

-657 GLMGFFG
+657 GLMGFLG

-697 KLTNNDMQRSVDL
+697 KLTGHDLQRSVDL

-774 MTRAFQEPL
+774 MTKAFEEPL

-788 EEQDIDLGELRMEK
+788 EEEDIELGELRMEQR
-802 KNEDTTE
+802 NAPDRP